1 MQPVEIAPP
10 TRDRAFVSVMVILG
24 ASALAFMSARPYAGS
39 WQDGSRLANVEA
51 LVDHHRWAIDDS
63 IFVRV
68 PDYPPGRGPY
78 PPDEPALLQRGTCD
92 KLYIKGHYYADRP
105 VPALLMAG
113 LYQVWE
119 WCGGQTA
126 RQRPDRFCL
135 ALTLASAGAAYVIA
149 VWCVYR
155 LGLALGLPLAQ
166 SLALTASFGLATVA
180 LTYSRHVNAH
190 ILLLAIAAALF
201 LGLIRLPRLLNRRT
215 DFQSVLQTPGEM
227 DGLKIRPAVDGVAPW
242 LRVAWIGSLAGVGY
256 TCDLGGGPVLL
267 VCMLPLIAWR
277 TRRMSMAAVFLLAA
291 LPWVALHHGVNF
303 AIGGTFRPINSVPEY
318 SVWPGSPFNAENLT
332 GAWNHSLGHFA
343 MYAVAMLAGK
353 RGFLGHNL
361 PLFLALPGIVLLFRR
376 RPAGLAEAVFGCS
389 WAAGM
394 WLLYA
399 ALSNNYAGV
408 CCSVRWFVPLLVPGY
423 YVLAL
428 LLREYPEYCWD
439 FCVLSGWGALMAGLM
454 WWQGP
459 WMKHMVPYFWP
470 LQVGGLMSWLACR
483 RWQRRV
489 LAAGPSQSIE
499 QGLAPAA

>member
-1 MQPVEIAPP
+1 MEPVEFSPP
-10 TRDRAFVSVMVILG
+10 TRDRPFVSLMVIIG
-24 ASALAFMSARPYAGS
+24 ASALAFGSARPYAGS

-51 LVDHHRWAIDDS
+51 LVDHHRFAIDDS

-68 PDYPPGRGPY
+68 PTYPPGQGPY

-92 KLYIKGHYYADRP
+92 KLYINGHYYADRP

-126 RQRPDRFCL
+126 RERPDRFCL
-135 ALTLASAGAAYVIA
+135 VLTLASAGAAYVIA

-155 LGLALGLPLAQ
+155 LGLALGLPLSR
-166 SLALTASFGLATVA
+166 SLALTGSFGLATVA

-201 LGLIRLPRLLNRRT
+201 LGLVSLASSPR
-215 DFQSVLQTPGEM
+215 
-227 DGLKIRPAVDGVAPW
+227 PW
-242 LRVAWIGSLAGVGY
+242 LRVGWLGLLAGVGY
-256 TCDLGGGPVLL
+256 TCDLGGGPLL
-267 VCMLPLIAWR
+267 LMCLLPLIIWR
-277 TRRMSMAAVFLLAA
+277 TRGLSMAAVLLFAA
-291 LPWVALHHGVNF
+291 LPWVALHHGVNY

-332 GAWNHSLGHFA
+332 GAWNHSFGHFT

-361 PLFLALPGIVLLFRR
+361 PLFLALPGAVFLLRR
-376 RPAGLAEAVFGCS
+376 QPPGLAEAVFGCA
-389 WAAGM
+389 WGGGM

-439 FCVLSGWGALMAGLM
+439 FYVLSGWGALMAALM

-470 LQVGGLMSWLACR
+470 LQAGGLLSWLACR
-483 RWQRRV
+483 RWQRRL
-489 LAAGPSQSIE
+489 LAAGSPHPIQ
-499 QGLAPAA
+499 QTLAPAA

>member
-1 MQPVEIAPP
+1 MEDVETARP
-10 TRDRAFVSVMVILG
+10 TRDQRFVGLIVILV
-24 ASALAFMSARPYAGS
+24 ASALAVASARPYAGS

-51 LVDHHRWAIDDS
+51 LVDYHRWAIDDS
-63 IFVRV
+63 VFVRV
-68 PDYPPGRGPY
+68 PRYPPGQGPY
-78 PPDEPALLQRGTCD
+78 PPDEPGLLLRGTLD
-92 KLYIKGHYYADRP
+92 KLYINGHYYADRP

-113 LYQVWE
+113 LYQVWK

-126 RQRPDRFCL
+126 HARPDRFCL
-135 ALTLASAGAAYVIA
+135 ALTLASAGAAYVVA
-149 VWCVYR
+149 VWCIYR
-155 LGLALGLPLAQ
+155 LALALGVSLSR

-201 LGLIRLPRLLNRRT
+201 LGLVHLLRRT
-215 DFQSVLQTPGEM
+215 DFQSVLETHEPR
-227 DGLKIRPAVDGVAPW
+227 DGLKIRPKAGGRRFW
-242 LRVAWIGSLAGVGY
+242 LRVGWIGSLAGVGY
-256 TCDLGGGPVLL
+256 TCDLGGGPILL
-267 VCMLPLIAWR
+267 MCLLPLVLWR
-277 TRRMSMAAVFLLAA
+277 TRRIGVAAALMAAA
-291 LPWVALHHGVNF
+291 LPWVTLHHGVNY

-332 GAWNHSLGHFA
+332 GAWNHSFGHFA

-361 PLFLALPGIVLLFRR
+361 PLFLTLPGAVLLLRR
-376 RPAGLAEAVFGCS
+376 RPTGMAEAVFGGS
-389 WAAGM
+389 WALGM

-428 LLREYPEYCWD
+428 LLREYPEYSWD
-439 FCVLSGWGALMAGLM
+439 FYVLSGWGALMAALM

-470 LQVGGLMSWLACR
+470 LQAGGLLSWLACR
-483 RWQRRV
+483 RWQRR
-489 LAAGPSQSIE
+489 LPTAESSKPIP
-499 QGLAPAA
+499 QGLASAA